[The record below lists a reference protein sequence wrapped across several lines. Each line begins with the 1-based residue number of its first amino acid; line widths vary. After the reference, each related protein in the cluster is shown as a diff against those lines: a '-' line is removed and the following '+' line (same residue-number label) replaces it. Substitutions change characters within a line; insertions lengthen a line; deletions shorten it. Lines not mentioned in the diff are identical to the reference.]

1 MQFYTNVQCFGN
13 SILYRGVM
21 NGKRVKQRID
31 YSPSLYIRSKTGQ
44 YKTLDGKTLDRK
56 RFDDINGAREYI
68 KGFKDV
74 SGAPKIYGNNRYEYA
89 FIGEQHKTMVDWDQD
104 KIVIGVVDIEVGS
117 ENGFPDPYLANE
129 PITAI
134 CLKYINGLTVVF
146 GCGDYVVQGNEVY
159 IKCKDEWT
167 LCKRFLKQW
176 TNNCPDVLTGWNTKF
191 FDIPYLINRFRKIV
205 GEEETK
211 LLSPW
216 KYITERKTIIN
227 GRPMTAYD
235 IVGVA
240 SLDYIELYR
249 WYAPDGKS
257 QESYR
262 LDAIA
267 TAEVGETKLSY
278 DEYDNLHDLYRL
290 NYQKFIEYNIKDVEL
305 IIKLEEKLKLL
316 ELGLTLAY
324 DTKCNYEDIFA
335 QTRMWDAL
343 TYNRLMQDN
352 IVVPPKETQEK
363 DGMFAGAYVKDPQV
377 GLHEWLASFDLN
389 SLYPHL
395 MMQYNISPETLIEPE
410 DYTQEMRDIISSG
423 VSVDK
428 LLSKSV
434 NLSKLSGVTSVT
446 ITPNGQFFRTDI
458 QGFLPKMMDEMY
470 QDRKK
475 FKKMMLNAKQDYEN
489 EKDDSKKYE
498 IEKRIARLNNLQ
510 LAKKVSL
517 NSAYGALGSQYFRFY
532 DLRMALGVT
541 TAGQLS
547 IKWIENK
554 INGYMNKL
562 LSTEEKDYVIASDTD
577 SIYLKLGPLVNK
589 VYGVD
594 GITSMPKTKVI
605 DFMDKVCKDKIE
617 PYINESYNELAE
629 YVHAYAQKMQMKREG
644 LADKGIWTAKKR
656 YIMNVYD
663 NEGVRYNEPD
673 LKVMGLEMIKSSTPA
688 AVRSKMKESIQI
700 MINGTELDM
709 HKFIA
714 DFRKYFIGLPPEDIS
729 FPRGINGLSKYSD
742 SNSLYKSGT
751 PIHVKGAILYNH
763 YLKEMKLTK
772 KYPLIQEGE
781 KIKFSYLVMPNPF
794 KDTVISYPTRLPK
807 EFDISKYID
816 YNTQFEKTF
825 LEPIKVILDCMGW
838 STEKQTTLD
847 DFFN

>member
-21 NGKRVKQRID
+21 DGKRVKQRID

-44 YKTLDGKTLDRK
+44 YKTLDGKTLERK
-56 RFDDINGAREYI
+56 RFDDISGAREYI

-267 TAEVGETKLSY
+267 TAEIGETKLSY
-278 DEYDNLHDLYRL
+278 DEFDNLHELYRL

-343 TYNRLMQDN
+343 TYNRLMQDK

-410 DYTQEMRDIISSG
+410 NYTQEMRDVISSG
-423 VSVDK
+423 VSVEK
-428 LLSKSV
+428 LLTKSV
-434 NLSKLSGVTSVT
+434 NLSNLSGVTV
-446 ITPNGQFFRTDI
+446 TPNGQFFRTDI

-589 VYGVD
+589 VYGDAVK
-594 GITSMPKTKVI
+594 SMPKTKVI
-605 DFMDKVCKDKIE
+605 DFMDRVCKDKIE
-617 PYINESYNELAE
+617 PYINESYNELAK
-629 YVHAYAQKMQMKREG
+629 YVHAYAQKMQMKREA

-688 AVRSKMKESIQI
+688 AVRSKMKESILI
-700 MINGTELDM
+700 MIGGTELDM

-714 DFRKYFIGLPPEDIS
+714 DFRTYFIGLPPEDIS

-781 KIKFSYLVMPNPF
+781 KIKFSYLIMPNPF

-816 YNTQFEKTF
+816 YTTQFEKTF

>member
-21 NGKRVKQRID
+21 DGKRVKQRID

-68 KGFKDV
+68 KDFKDV

-89 FIGEQHKTMVDWDQD
+89 FIGEQHKQMVEWDQD
-104 KIVIGVVDIEVGS
+104 KVVIAVVDIEVGS

-167 LCKRFLKQW
+167 LCKRFIKQW

-216 KYITERKTIIN
+216 KYITERKTVIN

-267 TAEVGETKLSY
+267 TAEIGETKLSY
-278 DEYDNLHDLYRL
+278 DEFDNLHELYRL

-395 MMQYNISPETLIEPE
+395 MMQYSISPENLVERSYIEDRRQKLIGE
-410 DYTQEMRDIISSG
+410 
-423 VSVDK
+423 
-428 LLSKSV
+428 
-434 NLSKLSGVTSVT
+434 
-446 ITPNGQFFRTDI
+446 
-458 QGFLPKMMDEMY
+458 
-470 QDRKK
+470 
-475 FKKMMLNAKQDYEN
+475 
-489 EKDDSKKYE
+489 
-498 IEKRIARLNNLQ
+498 
-510 LAKKVSL
+510 
-517 NSAYGALGSQYFRFY
+517 
-532 DLRMALGVT
+532 
-541 TAGQLS
+541 
-547 IKWIENK
+547 
-554 INGYMNKL
+554 
-562 LSTEEKDYVIASDTD
+562 
-577 SIYLKLGPLVNK
+577 LKLRN
-589 VYGVD
+589 
-594 GITSMPKTKVI
+594 TK
-605 DFMDKVCKDKIE
+605 
-617 PYINESYNELAE
+617 
-629 YVHAYAQKMQMKREG
+629 
-644 LADKGIWTAKKR
+644 
-656 YIMNVYD
+656 
-663 NEGVRYNEPD
+663 
-673 LKVMGLEMIKSSTPA
+673 
-688 AVRSKMKESIQI
+688 
-700 MINGTELDM
+700 
-709 HKFIA
+709 
-714 DFRKYFIGLPPEDIS
+714 
-729 FPRGINGLSKYSD
+729 
-742 SNSLYKSGT
+742 
-751 PIHVKGAILYNH
+751 
-763 YLKEMKLTK
+763 
-772 KYPLIQEGE
+772 
-781 KIKFSYLVMPNPF
+781 
-794 KDTVISYPTRLPK
+794 
-807 EFDISKYID
+807 
-816 YNTQFEKTF
+816 
-825 LEPIKVILDCMGW
+825 
-838 STEKQTTLD
+838 
-847 DFFN
+847 